1 MNTPEKIIVITGA
14 TGGIGIEIC
23 KYLLQ
28 SNSVILAACRNHQ
41 KGEATRKEIEH
52 ATGKQSEDK
61 LFFFP
66 ADLCSFRSV
75 DSFAAQIQEYLTLKN
90 KKIDILINNAGII
103 APQFQLTSD
112 GYESSLQVNY
122 LSAKRLT
129 ETLVPHMAL
138 SGSKIINTLSCTVKI
153 GKAEEQEKKIEQ
165 QQKEFISLRNYS
177 NSKRMLL
184 QYTIELQKRLN
195 GISVYG
201 VDPGIVNTN
210 IITQQRWYDP
220 LANIFFRPFI
230 KTPARGAIPMINAIN
245 YATDTSTQLLLF
257 KGNKTVLLKNE

>member
-1 MNTPEKIIVITGA
+1 MGTPEKIIVITGA

-23 KYLLQ
+23 KYLLLN
-28 SNSVILAACRNHQ
+28 NSILLAACRNYQ
-41 KGEATRKEIEH
+41 KGEATRKEIEN
-52 ATGKQSEDK
+52 ATGKQSDGR

-75 DSFAAQIQEYLTLKN
+75 DSFTAQIQEYLALKN
-90 KKIDILINNAGII
+90 SRIDILINNAGMI
-103 APQFQLTSD
+103 APQFLLTPD
-112 GYESSLQVNY
+112 GNESSLQVNY

-129 ETLVPHMAL
+129 ETLVPYMAL

-153 GKAEEQEKKIEQ
+153 GKAIEQEKGIEQ
-165 QQKEFISLRNYS
+165 QQKEFISLKNYS

-184 QYTIELQKRLN
+184 QYTLELKKRLN

-201 VDPGIVNTN
+201 VDPGIVNTG
-210 IITQQRWYDP
+210 IITQHRWYDP

-230 KTPARGAIPMINAIN
+230 KTPAQGAIPMINAIN
-245 YATDTSTQLLLF
+245 YDTDASSQLLLF
-257 KGNKTVLLKNE
+257 KGNTTVVIPNK